1 MPDFVTI
8 TKQVPVAGT
17 YDVAVCG
24 GGPAGFVAAVSAAR
38 AGMRVALIE
47 RYGFFGGTATG
58 GYVNPISGFFHKEKR
73 VVGGIAWELVER
85 LEKLGAA
92 QVEYPKGHVSFH
104 GETYKLVADE
114 MLQEAGV
121 TLYTN
126 AFLSGCTM
134 DGERITHV
142 TLESKNGTEAIAARL
157 FIDATGEAD
166 LCRMARVPMAVQ
178 ETLQPMS
185 LCFVLEGVDLTTP
198 LLRGYIHH
206 NGVGGAASCQMEI
219 HDYLAG
225 CIAGG
230 RLEQFGG
237 PWFNSMVEGGA
248 VTVNITRRAANAA
261 DREEMTR
268 AETQLRRDMFRI
280 VALLK
285 EKYEEFRHCSIV
297 ASAVN
302 AGVRETPR
310 IEGIGRMTVESMLS
324 GEAPSCPVARCAHPM
339 DIHAAG
345 THRQSLTKLELS
357 PYVPHTALIPRRTD
371 NLIAAGRCISAD
383 APSYASLRVQATLM
397 AVGESAGLMAT
408 LCCRTDCSPAA
419 LDASMLKR
427 AIDERGVVR

>member
-225 CIAGG
+225 CISS
-230 RLEQFGG
+230 F
-237 PWFNSMVEGGA
+237 
-248 VTVNITRRAANAA
+248 
-261 DREEMTR
+261 
-268 AETQLRRDMFRI
+268 
-280 VALLK
+280 
-285 EKYEEFRHCSIV
+285 
-297 ASAVN
+297 
-302 AGVRETPR
+302 
-310 IEGIGRMTVESMLS
+310 
-324 GEAPSCPVARCAHPM
+324 
-339 DIHAAG
+339 
-345 THRQSLTKLELS
+345 HR
-357 PYVPHTALIPRRTD
+357 P
-371 NLIAAGRCISAD
+371 
-383 APSYASLRVQATLM
+383 
-397 AVGESAGLMAT
+397 
-408 LCCRTDCSPAA
+408 
-419 LDASMLKR
+419 
-427 AIDERGVVR
+427 